1 MDKIVFVD
9 ECLHVACKECLKE
22 AIDKSY
28 PEVTCLAENC
38 KAKLND
44 YEMRAI
50 MGQKEYEDV

>member
-9 ECLHVACKECLKE
+9 ECLHVACKECLKV

-50 MGQKEYEDV
+50 MG